1 MTKKTLVLIS
11 VAVILGA
18 VYVFNFTNLFQKP
31 EIKILPQIRPPRAK
45 SRVPAG
51 DTAVY
56 PVTFAFDKKYA
67 FTEIRV
73 VAEADE
79 KSNKFPHAVW
89 HMISDS
95 NSVPIKAVSYGAP
108 LVGMK
113 PKVPKTRAEALEP
126 DVPYVLYVEARN
138 PGGKTAVGKTR
149 FQTHELVPPN
159 TQ

>member
-1 MTKKTLVLIS
+1 MTKKTIALIA
-11 VAVILGA
+11 VAVILGV
-18 VYVFNFTNLFQKP
+18 VYTLNFTTWFHKP

-45 SRVPAG
+45 ARVPVG

-56 PVTFAFDKKYA
+56 PVTFSFDRKYA

-79 KSNKFPHAVW
+79 KTNKFPHSVW
-89 HMISDS
+89 HLISDS
-95 NSVPIKAVSYGAP
+95 NSVPVKAVSYGAP
-108 LVGMK
+108 LSGMK
-113 PKVPKTRAEALEP
+113 PKIPRARAEALEP
-126 DVPYVLYVEARN
+126 NVPYILYVQA
-138 PGGKTAVGKTR
+138 GKAEGKTR

>member
-18 VYVFNFTNLFQKP
+18 VYVINFTSLFQKA
-31 EIKILPQIRPPRAK
+31 EINILPQIRPPRAK
-45 SRVPAG
+45 ARVPAG

-79 KSNKFPHAVW
+79 KTNKFPHAVW
-89 HMISDS
+89 HLISDS

-108 LVGMK
+108 LAGMK
-113 PKVPKTRAEALEP
+113 PKIPKKRAEALEP
-126 DVPYVLYVEARN
+126 EVPYILYVEARN
-138 PGGKTAVGKTR
+138 PGGKTAFGKTR
-149 FQTHELVPPN
+149 FQTHELVQPN